1 MRASSARRPRT
12 RRGTRIRWRVRCACG
27 RVRCRVGVARA
38 RRCAAMTPKLQ
49 IACKFVAVPAC
60 DGCCQCAWLRATHA
74 WPHAPPAFTNAPRRP
89 KGARAWLIGTGGEP
103 LHTSLCCA
111 SLGPLSAHAR
121 PLAATN
127 TSHVPHTTH
136 GYLPPPCRLVTRRV
150 LHGARTVARS
160 PGPIAPAG
168 IIGVIEDA
176 HSRPRTEARR
186 PAQRKVRTQTAR
198 SGTAQRAERG
208 VRHPRAA
215 RCAIHTVPTTPSC
228 FTWPC

>member
-89 KGARAWLIGTGGEP
+89 KGARAWLIGTAGG
-103 LHTSLCCA
+103 
-111 SLGPLSAHAR
+111 
-121 PLAATN
+121 AA
-127 TSHVPHTTH
+127 SHVALLRLPWPSQCACTPPRRHKHFSCPTH
-136 GYLPPPCRLVTRRV
+136 NSWLPASSMPSRHPSC
-150 LHGARTVARS
+150 
-160 PGPIAPAG
+160 APWR
-168 IIGVIEDA
+168 A
-176 HSRPRTEARR
+176 HR
-186 PAQRKVRTQTAR
+186 RTQPWPNRT
-198 SGTAQRAERG
+198 G
-208 VRHPRAA
+208 RHHR
-215 RCAIHTVPTTPSC
+215 RD
-228 FTWPC
+228 